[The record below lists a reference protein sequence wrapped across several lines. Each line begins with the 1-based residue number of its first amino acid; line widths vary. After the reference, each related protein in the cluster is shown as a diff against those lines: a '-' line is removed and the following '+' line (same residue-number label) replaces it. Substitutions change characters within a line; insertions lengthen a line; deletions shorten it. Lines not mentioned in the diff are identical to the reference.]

1 MAVQDLLSQDEIDA
15 LLHGVDDGL
24 VETEVEATPGS
35 VKSYD
40 LTSQDRIV
48 RGRMPTLE
56 MINERFA
63 RYTRI
68 SMFNLLRRSADVA
81 VGGVQVMKFG
91 EYVHSLYVPTSL
103 NLVKMKPLRGTALFI
118 LDAKLVF
125 KLVDNFF
132 GGDGR
137 HAKIEGREFTP
148 TELRVVRMV
157 LEQAFVD
164 LKEAWQAV
172 LEMNFE
178 YVNSEV
184 NPAMANIVSPSEVV
198 VVSTFHIELDG
209 GGGDL
214 HITMPYSM
222 IEPIREMLDAGF
234 QSDRRPGRALDQGPA
249 RGRAGRPGTARRHRG
264 PPPAQAARH
273 PAHAAGRRDPGGDAG
288 THGDARQRR
297 ARLQGQAGR
306 PQGQPGATDSRSGRA
321 LALIASPEKTN
332 HGRRRKSD
340 HRGTGTGRRVG
351 GGAGRGGRRQPGRHR
366 CADGPGRRDPV
377 AEPSTP
383 RAPMEEFG
391 ASPKAPTI
399 SGLEGPNLDVILDI
413 PVTISME
420 VGHTDISIRNLLQ
433 LNQGSVIELDRLAGE
448 PLDVLVNGT
457 LIAHGEV
464 VVVNESSASA

>member
-24 VETEVEATPGS
+24 VQTETAAEPGS

-68 SMFNLLRRSADVA
+68 SMFNMLRRSADVA

-103 NLVKMKPLRGTALFI
+103 NLVKIKPLRGTALFI

-157 LEQAFVD
+157 LEQAFID
-164 LKEAWQAV
+164 LKEAWQAIMEV
-172 LEMNFE
+172 NFE
-178 YVNSEV
+178 YINSEV
-184 NPAMANIVSPSEVV
+184 NPAMANIVGPSEAI

-214 HITMPYSM
+214 HVTMPYSM

-234 QSDRRPGRALDQGPA
+234 QSAVSDQDERWVKALREDLLDVDVPLSA
-249 RGRAGRPGTARRHRG
+249 TVARRQLRL
-264 PPPAQAARH
+264 
-273 PAHAAGRRDPGGDAG
+273 RDIL
-288 THGDARQRR
+288 HM
-297 ARLQGQAGR
+297 
-306 PQGQPGATDSRSGRA
+306 QPGDVIPVELPEELIMRA
-321 LALIASPEKTN
+321 NGVPSFKVKLGSHKGNLALQVVEPIN
-332 HGRRRKSD
+332 RR
-340 HRGTGTGRRVG
+340 
-351 GGAGRGGRRQPGRHR
+351 
-366 CADGPGRRDPV
+366 
-377 AEPSTP
+377 
-383 RAPMEEFG
+383 
-391 ASPKAPTI
+391 
-399 SGLEGPNLDVILDI
+399 
-413 PVTISME
+413 
-420 VGHTDISIRNLLQ
+420 
-433 LNQGSVIELDRLAGE
+433 
-448 PLDVLVNGT
+448 
-457 LIAHGEV
+457 
-464 VVVNESSASA
+464 

>member
-24 VETEVEATPGS
+24 VQAETAAEPGS

-103 NLVKMKPLRGTALFI
+103 NLVKIKPLRGTALFI

-157 LEQAFVD
+157 LEQALID
-164 LKEAWQAV
+164 LKEAWQAIMEV
-172 LEMNFE
+172 NFE
-178 YVNSEV
+178 YINSEV
-184 NPAMANIVSPSEVV
+184 NPAMANIVGPSEAI

-214 HITMPYSM
+214 HVTMPYSM
-222 IEPIREMLDAGF
+222 IEPVREMLDAGF
-234 QSDRRPGRALDQGPA
+234 QSDLDDQDERWSKALREDVLDVSVPLSA
-249 RGRAGRPGTARRHRG
+249 TVARRQLRL
-264 PPPAQAARH
+264 
-273 PAHAAGRRDPGGDAG
+273 RDIL
-288 THGDARQRR
+288 HM
-297 ARLQGQAGR
+297 
-306 PQGQPGATDSRSGRA
+306 QPGDVIPIELQDELVMRA
-321 LALIASPEKTN
+321 NGVPSFKVKLGSHKGNLALQVVEPID
-332 HGRRRKSD
+332 RR
-340 HRGTGTGRRVG
+340 
-351 GGAGRGGRRQPGRHR
+351 
-366 CADGPGRRDPV
+366 
-377 AEPSTP
+377 
-383 RAPMEEFG
+383 
-391 ASPKAPTI
+391 
-399 SGLEGPNLDVILDI
+399 
-413 PVTISME
+413 
-420 VGHTDISIRNLLQ
+420 
-433 LNQGSVIELDRLAGE
+433 
-448 PLDVLVNGT
+448 
-457 LIAHGEV
+457 
-464 VVVNESSASA
+464 

>member
-1 MAVQDLLSQDEIDA
+1 VQDLLSQDEIDA

-24 VETEVEATPGS
+24 VQAETAAEPGS

-103 NLVKMKPLRGTALFI
+103 NLVKIKPLRGTALFI

-157 LEQAFVD
+157 LEQAFID
-164 LKEAWQAV
+164 LKEAWQAIMEV
-172 LEMNFE
+172 NFE
-178 YVNSEV
+178 YINSEV
-184 NPAMANIVSPSEVV
+184 NPAMANIVGPSEAI

-214 HITMPYSM
+214 HVTMPYSM
-222 IEPIREMLDAGF
+222 IEPVREMLDAGF
-234 QSDRRPGRALDQGPA
+234 QSDLDDQDERWSKALREDVLDVSVPLSA
-249 RGRAGRPGTARRHRG
+249 TVARRQLRLRDILHMQPGDVIPVELEDELVMRANG
-264 PPPAQAARH
+264 VPSFKVKLGSHKGNLALQVVEPI
-273 PAHAAGRRDPGGDAG
+273 GRR
-288 THGDARQRR
+288 
-297 ARLQGQAGR
+297 
-306 PQGQPGATDSRSGRA
+306 
-321 LALIASPEKTN
+321 
-332 HGRRRKSD
+332 
-340 HRGTGTGRRVG
+340 
-351 GGAGRGGRRQPGRHR
+351 
-366 CADGPGRRDPV
+366 
-377 AEPSTP
+377 
-383 RAPMEEFG
+383 
-391 ASPKAPTI
+391 
-399 SGLEGPNLDVILDI
+399 
-413 PVTISME
+413 
-420 VGHTDISIRNLLQ
+420 
-433 LNQGSVIELDRLAGE
+433 
-448 PLDVLVNGT
+448 
-457 LIAHGEV
+457 
-464 VVVNESSASA
+464 

>member
-15 LLHGVDDGL
+15 LLHGVDDGAIDTDL
-24 VETEVEATPGS
+24 DSDPGS
-35 VKSYD
+35 IKSYD

-68 SMFNLLRRSADVA
+68 SMFNLMRRSADVA

-91 EYVHSLYVPTSL
+91 EYVHTLYVPTSL

-157 LEQAFVD
+157 LDQAFVD

-172 LEMNFE
+172 HDVQFE

-184 NPAMANIVSPSEVV
+184 NPALANIVSPSEVV

-214 HITMPYSM
+214 HVTMPYSM
-222 IEPIREMLDAGF
+222 IEPLREVLDSGV
-234 QSDRRPGRALDQGPA
+234 QSDVDEHDERWVRALREEITGVKVPLNATVVKTQLKLKD
-249 RGRAGRPGTARRHRG
+249 
-264 PPPAQAARH
+264 
-273 PAHAAGRRDPGGDAG
+273 
-288 THGDARQRR
+288 
-297 ARLQGQAGR
+297 LLSM
-306 PQGQPGATDSRSGRA
+306 QPGDVIPVEMPDYMVLCANGVPTFKSKLGSVKGN
-321 LALIASPEKTN
+321 LALQIL
-332 HGRRRKSD
+332 
-340 HRGTGTGRRVG
+340 
-351 GGAGRGGRRQPGRHR
+351 
-366 CADGPGRRDPV
+366 GPLAR
-377 AEPSTP
+377 P
-383 RAPMEEFG
+383 R
-391 ASPKAPTI
+391 
-399 SGLEGPNLDVILDI
+399 
-413 PVTISME
+413 
-420 VGHTDISIRNLLQ
+420 
-433 LNQGSVIELDRLAGE
+433 
-448 PLDVLVNGT
+448 
-457 LIAHGEV
+457 
-464 VVVNESSASA
+464 

>member
-24 VETEVEATPGS
+24 VQAEVAAEPGS

-68 SMFNLLRRSADVA
+68 SMFNMLRRSADVA

-103 NLVKMKPLRGTALFI
+103 NLVKIKPLRGTALFI

-157 LEQAFVD
+157 LEQAFID
-164 LKEAWQAV
+164 LKEAWQAIMEV
-172 LEMNFE
+172 NFE
-178 YVNSEV
+178 YINSEV
-184 NPAMANIVSPSEVV
+184 NPAMANIVGPSEAI

-214 HITMPYSM
+214 HVTMPYSM
-222 IEPIREMLDAGF
+222 IEPVREMLDAGF
-234 QSDRRPGRALDQGPA
+234 QSDLDDQDERWSKALREDVLDVSVPLSA
-249 RGRAGRPGTARRHRG
+249 TVARRQLRL
-264 PPPAQAARH
+264 
-273 PAHAAGRRDPGGDAG
+273 RDIL
-288 THGDARQRR
+288 HM
-297 ARLQGQAGR
+297 
-306 PQGQPGATDSRSGRA
+306 QPGDVIPIELQDELVMRA
-321 LALIASPEKTN
+321 NGVPSFKVKLGSHKGNLALQVVEPID
-332 HGRRRKSD
+332 RR
-340 HRGTGTGRRVG
+340 
-351 GGAGRGGRRQPGRHR
+351 
-366 CADGPGRRDPV
+366 
-377 AEPSTP
+377 
-383 RAPMEEFG
+383 
-391 ASPKAPTI
+391 
-399 SGLEGPNLDVILDI
+399 
-413 PVTISME
+413 
-420 VGHTDISIRNLLQ
+420 
-433 LNQGSVIELDRLAGE
+433 
-448 PLDVLVNGT
+448 
-457 LIAHGEV
+457 
-464 VVVNESSASA
+464 

>member
-24 VETEVEATPGS
+24 VQTEMAAEPGS

-68 SMFNLLRRSADVA
+68 SMFNMLRRSADVA

-103 NLVKMKPLRGTALFI
+103 NLVKIKPLRGTALFI

-157 LEQAFVD
+157 LEQAFID
-164 LKEAWQAV
+164 LKEAWQAIMEV
-172 LEMNFE
+172 NFE
-178 YVNSEV
+178 YINSEV
-184 NPAMANIVSPSEVV
+184 NPAMANIVGPSEAI

-214 HITMPYSM
+214 HVTMPYSM
-222 IEPIREMLDAGF
+222 IEPVREMLDAGF
-234 QSDRRPGRALDQGPA
+234 QSDLDDQDERWVKALREDLLDVDVPLSA
-249 RGRAGRPGTARRHRG
+249 TVARRQLRL
-264 PPPAQAARH
+264 
-273 PAHAAGRRDPGGDAG
+273 RDIL
-288 THGDARQRR
+288 HM
-297 ARLQGQAGR
+297 
-306 PQGQPGATDSRSGRA
+306 QPGDVIPVELPDEMIMRA
-321 LALIASPEKTN
+321 NGVPSFKVKLGSHKGNLAL
-332 HGRRRKSD
+332 
-340 HRGTGTGRRVG
+340 
-351 GGAGRGGRRQPGRHR
+351 Q
-366 CADGPGRRDPV
+366 
-377 AEPSTP
+377 
-383 RAPMEEFG
+383 
-391 ASPKAPTI
+391 
-399 SGLEGPNLDVILDI
+399 
-413 PVTISME
+413 
-420 VGHTDISIRNLLQ
+420 
-433 LNQGSVIELDRLAGE
+433 VIEPINRR
-448 PLDVLVNGT
+448 
-457 LIAHGEV
+457 
-464 VVVNESSASA
+464 

>member
-24 VETEVEATPGS
+24 VQTEHAAEPGS

-68 SMFNLLRRSADVA
+68 SMFNMLRRSADVA

-103 NLVKMKPLRGTALFI
+103 NLVKIKPLRGTALFI

-157 LEQAFVD
+157 LEQAFID
-164 LKEAWQAV
+164 LKEAWQAIMPV
-172 LEMNFE
+172 NFE
-178 YVNSEV
+178 YINSEV
-184 NPAMANIVSPSEVV
+184 NPAMANIVGPSEAI

-214 HITMPYSM
+214 HVTMPYSM

-234 QSDRRPGRALDQGPA
+234 QSDLDDQDERWSKALREDVLDVAVPLSA
-249 RGRAGRPGTARRHRG
+249 TVARRQLRL
-264 PPPAQAARH
+264 
-273 PAHAAGRRDPGGDAG
+273 RDIL
-288 THGDARQRR
+288 HM
-297 ARLQGQAGR
+297 
-306 PQGQPGATDSRSGRA
+306 QPGDVIPVELPEDMIMRA
-321 LALIASPEKTN
+321 NGVPSFKVKLGSHKGNLAL
-332 HGRRRKSD
+332 
-340 HRGTGTGRRVG
+340 
-351 GGAGRGGRRQPGRHR
+351 Q
-366 CADGPGRRDPV
+366 
-377 AEPSTP
+377 
-383 RAPMEEFG
+383 
-391 ASPKAPTI
+391 
-399 SGLEGPNLDVILDI
+399 
-413 PVTISME
+413 
-420 VGHTDISIRNLLQ
+420 
-433 LNQGSVIELDRLAGE
+433 VIEPIERR
-448 PLDVLVNGT
+448 
-457 LIAHGEV
+457 
-464 VVVNESSASA
+464 

>member
-24 VETEVEATPGS
+24 VQTDNAAEPGS

-68 SMFNLLRRSADVA
+68 SMFNMLRRSADVA

-103 NLVKMKPLRGTALFI
+103 NLVKIKPLRGTALFI

-157 LEQAFVD
+157 LEQAFID
-164 LKEAWQAV
+164 LKEAWQAIMEV
-172 LEMNFE
+172 NFE
-178 YVNSEV
+178 YINSEV
-184 NPAMANIVSPSEVV
+184 NPAMANIVGPSEAI

-214 HITMPYSM
+214 HVTMPYSM
-222 IEPIREMLDAGF
+222 IEPVREMLDAGF
-234 QSDRRPGRALDQGPA
+234 QSDLDDQDERWVNALRQDVLDVDVPIGA
-249 RGRAGRPGTARRHRG
+249 TVARRQLRL
-264 PPPAQAARH
+264 
-273 PAHAAGRRDPGGDAG
+273 RDIL
-288 THGDARQRR
+288 HM
-297 ARLQGQAGR
+297 
-306 PQGQPGATDSRSGRA
+306 QPGDVIPVDMPEEMIMRA
-321 LALIASPEKTN
+321 NGVPAFKVKMGSHKGNLAL
-332 HGRRRKSD
+332 
-340 HRGTGTGRRVG
+340 
-351 GGAGRGGRRQPGRHR
+351 Q
-366 CADGPGRRDPV
+366 
-377 AEPSTP
+377 
-383 RAPMEEFG
+383 
-391 ASPKAPTI
+391 
-399 SGLEGPNLDVILDI
+399 
-413 PVTISME
+413 
-420 VGHTDISIRNLLQ
+420 
-433 LNQGSVIELDRLAGE
+433 VIEPIERR
-448 PLDVLVNGT
+448 
-457 LIAHGEV
+457 
-464 VVVNESSASA
+464 

>member
-24 VETEVEATPGS
+24 VQAEAAAEPGS

-40 LTSQDRIV
+40 LTTQDRIV

-68 SMFNLLRRSADVA
+68 SMFNMLRRSADVA

-103 NLVKMKPLRGTALFI
+103 NLVKIKPLRGTALFI

-157 LEQAFVD
+157 LEQAFID
-164 LKEAWQAV
+164 LKEAWQAIMEV
-172 LEMNFE
+172 NFE
-178 YVNSEV
+178 YINSEV
-184 NPAMANIVSPSEVV
+184 NPAMANIVGPSEAI

-214 HITMPYSM
+214 HVTMPYSM
-222 IEPIREMLDAGF
+222 IEPVREMLDAGF
-234 QSDRRPGRALDQGPA
+234 QSDLDDQDERWVKALREDLLDVDVPLSA
-249 RGRAGRPGTARRHRG
+249 TVARRQLRL
-264 PPPAQAARH
+264 
-273 PAHAAGRRDPGGDAG
+273 RDILHMAPGDIIPVELPEELIM
-288 THGDARQRR
+288 R
-297 ARLQGQAGR
+297 ANGVPSFKVKLGSHKGN
-306 PQGQPGATDSRSGRA
+306 
-321 LALIASPEKTN
+321 LALQVVEPIN
-332 HGRRRKSD
+332 RR
-340 HRGTGTGRRVG
+340 
-351 GGAGRGGRRQPGRHR
+351 
-366 CADGPGRRDPV
+366 
-377 AEPSTP
+377 
-383 RAPMEEFG
+383 
-391 ASPKAPTI
+391 
-399 SGLEGPNLDVILDI
+399 
-413 PVTISME
+413 
-420 VGHTDISIRNLLQ
+420 
-433 LNQGSVIELDRLAGE
+433 
-448 PLDVLVNGT
+448 
-457 LIAHGEV
+457 
-464 VVVNESSASA
+464 

>member
-24 VETEVEATPGS
+24 VQAETAAEPGS

-103 NLVKMKPLRGTALFI
+103 NLVKIKPLRGTALFI

-157 LEQAFVD
+157 LEQAFID
-164 LKEAWQAV
+164 LKEAWQAIMEV
-172 LEMNFE
+172 NFE
-178 YVNSEV
+178 YINSEV
-184 NPAMANIVSPSEVV
+184 NPAMANIVGPSEAI

-214 HITMPYSM
+214 HVTMPYSM
-222 IEPIREMLDAGF
+222 IEPVREMLDAGF
-234 QSDRRPGRALDQGPA
+234 QSDLDDQDERWSKALREDVLDVSVPISA
-249 RGRAGRPGTARRHRG
+249 TVARRQLRLRDILHMQPGDVIPIELEDELVMRANG
-264 PPPAQAARH
+264 VPSFKVKLGSHKGNLALQVVEPI
-273 PAHAAGRRDPGGDAG
+273 GRR
-288 THGDARQRR
+288 
-297 ARLQGQAGR
+297 
-306 PQGQPGATDSRSGRA
+306 
-321 LALIASPEKTN
+321 
-332 HGRRRKSD
+332 
-340 HRGTGTGRRVG
+340 
-351 GGAGRGGRRQPGRHR
+351 
-366 CADGPGRRDPV
+366 
-377 AEPSTP
+377 
-383 RAPMEEFG
+383 
-391 ASPKAPTI
+391 
-399 SGLEGPNLDVILDI
+399 
-413 PVTISME
+413 
-420 VGHTDISIRNLLQ
+420 
-433 LNQGSVIELDRLAGE
+433 
-448 PLDVLVNGT
+448 
-457 LIAHGEV
+457 
-464 VVVNESSASA
+464 

>member
-24 VETEVEATPGS
+24 VQTENAAEPGS

-68 SMFNLLRRSADVA
+68 SMFNMLRRSADVA

-103 NLVKMKPLRGTALFI
+103 NLVKIKPLRGTALFI

-164 LKEAWQAV
+164 LKEAWQAIMEV
-172 LEMNFE
+172 NFE
-178 YVNSEV
+178 YINSEV
-184 NPAMANIVSPSEVV
+184 NPAMANIVGPSEAI

-214 HITMPYSM
+214 HVTMPYSM
-222 IEPIREMLDAGF
+222 IEPVREMLDAGF
-234 QSDRRPGRALDQGPA
+234 QSDLDDQDERWINALRQDVLDVDVPIGA
-249 RGRAGRPGTARRHRG
+249 TVARRQLRL
-264 PPPAQAARH
+264 
-273 PAHAAGRRDPGGDAG
+273 RDIL
-288 THGDARQRR
+288 HM
-297 ARLQGQAGR
+297 
-306 PQGQPGATDSRSGRA
+306 QPGDIIPVEMPENMIMRA
-321 LALIASPEKTN
+321 NGVPAFKVKMGSHKGNLAL
-332 HGRRRKSD
+332 
-340 HRGTGTGRRVG
+340 
-351 GGAGRGGRRQPGRHR
+351 Q
-366 CADGPGRRDPV
+366 
-377 AEPSTP
+377 
-383 RAPMEEFG
+383 
-391 ASPKAPTI
+391 
-399 SGLEGPNLDVILDI
+399 
-413 PVTISME
+413 
-420 VGHTDISIRNLLQ
+420 
-433 LNQGSVIELDRLAGE
+433 VIEPIERR
-448 PLDVLVNGT
+448 
-457 LIAHGEV
+457 
-464 VVVNESSASA
+464 

>member
-24 VETEVEATPGS
+24 VQTEMAAEPGS

-68 SMFNLLRRSADVA
+68 SMFNMLRRSADVA

-103 NLVKMKPLRGTALFI
+103 NLVKIKPLRGTALFI

-157 LEQAFVD
+157 LEQAFID
-164 LKEAWQAV
+164 LKEAWQAIMEV
-172 LEMNFE
+172 NFE
-178 YVNSEV
+178 YINSEV
-184 NPAMANIVSPSEVV
+184 NPAMANIVGPSEAI

-214 HITMPYSM
+214 HVTMPYSM
-222 IEPIREMLDAGF
+222 IEPVREMLDAGF
-234 QSDRRPGRALDQGPA
+234 QSDLDDQDERWSKALREDVLDVSVPLSA
-249 RGRAGRPGTARRHRG
+249 TVARRQLRLRDILHMQPGDVIPIELEDELVMRANG
-264 PPPAQAARH
+264 VPSFKVKLGSHKGNLALQVVEPI
-273 PAHAAGRRDPGGDAG
+273 GRR
-288 THGDARQRR
+288 
-297 ARLQGQAGR
+297 
-306 PQGQPGATDSRSGRA
+306 
-321 LALIASPEKTN
+321 
-332 HGRRRKSD
+332 
-340 HRGTGTGRRVG
+340 
-351 GGAGRGGRRQPGRHR
+351 
-366 CADGPGRRDPV
+366 
-377 AEPSTP
+377 
-383 RAPMEEFG
+383 
-391 ASPKAPTI
+391 
-399 SGLEGPNLDVILDI
+399 
-413 PVTISME
+413 
-420 VGHTDISIRNLLQ
+420 
-433 LNQGSVIELDRLAGE
+433 
-448 PLDVLVNGT
+448 
-457 LIAHGEV
+457 
-464 VVVNESSASA
+464 